1 MPNDDADLMRKFQ
14 SAIAGAELGELR
26 QLADGL
32 GLLAARA
39 AVPVDR
45 PELRRPP
52 RQQVDVFR
60 IRVDLDTS
68 KPAIWRRLDLR
79 SDLTL
84 DVVHQ
89 VLQAAFSWTDSH
101 LHRFSLGG
109 GPFDA
114 HSQLFLCP
122 WDVEEG
128 EDDGEAAAQVRLDET
143 LQEPGDVLQYVYD
156 YGDSWEL
163 TLRLEAVRQ
172 ADPDGPAAIALDG
185 RRAAPPDDCGGMTDA
200 ESLADVLDDPAHF
213 DLDELNEALQAPY
226 FVLRDYGV
234 DPRLVDLVNR
244 LRFSPVGEDVAGR
257 AVLLLRAPAVPGEP
271 ELGTPLGAYRWF
283 LDRAVGDGIPLTA
296 AGYLKPADVIAASAV
311 LPAMSDWIGENN
323 REANA
328 YPLLEFRQS
337 LQAAGLLRKYKGR
350 LLLTKA
356 GAAAQRDPVRLWD
369 HLTSRL
375 LPGDDDGFG
384 TPATLLLLLYAATS
398 AGVALPLDR
407 IAAALTAL
415 GWCRG
420 NRLPL
425 SGYEIHSLPA
435 FQLLSNMTDPSIR
448 APLSATAA
456 EMARTALC
464 RPR

>member
-1 MPNDDADLMRKFQ
+1 M
-14 SAIAGAELGELR
+14 
-26 QLADGL
+26 
-32 GLLAARA
+32 
-39 AVPVDR
+39 
-45 PELRRPP
+45 
-52 RQQVDVFR
+52 
-60 IRVDLDTS
+60 RVDLDTS
-68 KPAIWRRLDLR
+68 KPPIWRRLELR

-84 DVVHQ
+84 DIVHQ
-89 VLQAAFSWTDSH
+89 VLQAAFAWTDSH
-101 LHRFSLGG
+101 LYRFSLGG

-114 HSQLFLCP
+114 RSQFFLCP

-128 EDDGEAAAQVRLDET
+128 EDDGAAAAQVRLDET
-143 LQEPGDVLQYVYD
+143 LQEAGDVLQYVYD

-163 TLRLEAVRQ
+163 TLRLEEVGQ
-172 ADPDGPAAIALDG
+172 ASPDSPAAIALDG

-200 ESLADVLDDPAHF
+200 ESLAEILADPAHF
-213 DLDELNEALQAPY
+213 DLDELNQVLQGPY
-226 FVLRDYGV
+226 FMLRDYGV

-244 LRFSPVGEDVAGR
+244 LRFSPVGDDVAGR
-257 AVLLLRAPAVPGEP
+257 AMLLSGAAAGPAGP
-271 ELGTPLGAYRWF
+271 ELSATMRAHRWF

-337 LQAAGLLRKYKGR
+337 LQSAGLLRKYKGR
-350 LLLTKA
+350 LLLTKV
-356 GAAAQRDPVRLWD
+356 GAAAQRDPARLWD

-384 TPATLLLLLYAATS
+384 TPATLLLLLYTATS

-415 GWCRG
+415 GWCRE

-425 SGYEIHSLPA
+425 SGYEIQTLPA
-435 FQLLSNMTDPSIR
+435 FQLLSNVTDTSSQ
-448 APLSATAA
+448 APVSDTAA
-456 EMARTALC
+456 AMAHAALC
-464 RPR
+464 RPG